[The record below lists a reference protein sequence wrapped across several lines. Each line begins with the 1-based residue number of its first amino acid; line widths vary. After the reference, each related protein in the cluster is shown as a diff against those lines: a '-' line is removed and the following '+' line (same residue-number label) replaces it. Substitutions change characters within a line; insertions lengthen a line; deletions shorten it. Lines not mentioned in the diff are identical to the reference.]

1 MCEIWNRYGKVKRIS
16 GRFCLA
22 TIFSYAGGFQVTVI
36 VERSWSAAADP
47 RGFGFTRSADD
58 RRKLLMRLL
67 ATLICFLL
75 YGADAACAQIVDP
88 SVRIVVM
95 NDQSSV
101 YSDDSGKGSVVAAQI
116 AVGDFGGKVA
126 GVPIEVL
133 ALDHQN
139 KPDVGAALARK
150 AIDVDH
156 VGAFFDIAN
165 TGVSLAVQE
174 IARKN
179 DRVVVHV
186 TSASADLYGNACSPT
201 GALWLYDTYSLA
213 KGMASALTDASHKKW
228 FLLTV
233 DYAFGHQM
241 REEMTKAV
249 EQSGGTVTGSVR
261 HPLNTSDFSSF
272 LLQAQSTG
280 PDVLALLNAGNDTIV
295 SLKQASEFGVLS
307 GHVKVALPIFA
318 ITQVHAIGLALAQN
332 AVFLQGYYHD
342 YDDASRAFAA
352 RFAERMKR
360 PPSQY
365 QAAVYSAVNH
375 YLKGV
380 AAANSTS
387 GIAVM
392 RKMKEIPVNDFM
404 TKDAKLR
411 EDGRL
416 MRDMLIVEGKKPS
429 ESKGE
434 WDLLKVKGVLPAASI
449 IRPIKEG
456 GCPYLETAK

>member
-1 MCEIWNRYGKVKRIS
+1 MT
-16 GRFCLA
+16 L
-22 TIFSYAGGFQVTVI
+22 I
-36 VERSWSAAADP
+36 VEGSWSAAADP
-47 RGFGFTRSADD
+47 CGPGFVRSSDD
-58 RRKLLMRLL
+58 HRMRLIGL
-67 ATLICFLL
+67 LSLICFLL
-75 YGADAACAQIVDP
+75 CGAGAVRAQIAEP

-101 YSDDSGKGSVVAAQI
+101 YSDDSGKGSVVSAQM
-116 AVGDFGGKVA
+116 AVEDFGGRVA
-126 GVPIEVL
+126 GVPIEVM

-139 KPDVGAALARK
+139 KPDIGSALARK
-150 AIDVDH
+150 AIDVDR
-156 VGAFFDIAN
+156 VAAFFDIAN

-186 TSASADLYGNACSPT
+186 ASASADLYGKACSPT
-201 GALWLYDTYSLA
+201 GAQWLYDTYSLA
-213 KGMASALTDASHKKW
+213 KGIATALTDASHKKW
-228 FLLTV
+228 YLLTV
-233 DYAFGHQM
+233 DYAFGHLM

-249 EQSGGTVTGSVR
+249 EQSGGTVAGYVR

-272 LLQAQSTG
+272 LLQAQSTN
-280 PDVLALLNAGNDTIV
+280 PDVLALLNAGNDTII

-307 GHVKVALPIFA
+307 GHVTVALPIFA
-318 ITQVHAIGLALAQN
+318 ITQVHAIGAKLTQN
-332 AVFLQGYYHD
+332 VIFMQGYYHD

-352 RFAERMKR
+352 RFAGRMKR

-365 QAAVYSAVNH
+365 QSAVYSAVNH

-387 GIAVM
+387 GAAVM
-392 RKMKEIPVNDFM
+392 KKMKEIPVNDFM
-404 TKDAKLR
+404 TRDAKLR

-434 WDLLKVKGVLPAASI
+434 WDLLKVKSVLPAASI
-449 IRPIKEG
+449 VRPVQEG
-456 GCPYLETAK
+456 GCPYLETTK

>member
-1 MCEIWNRYGKVKRIS
+1 MTLKIAVSRGTPGFRALRNL
-16 GRFCLA
+16 GRACLA
-22 TIFSYAGGFQVTVI
+22 RLA
-36 VERSWSAAADP
+36 
-47 RGFGFTRSADD
+47 RSALFAISLFAFAGPT
-58 RRKLLMRLL
+58 R
-67 ATLICFLL
+67 
-75 YGADAACAQIVDP
+75 AQLKEP
-88 SVRIVVM
+88 TVRIAVM
-95 NDQSSV
+95 NDQTSV
-101 YSDDSGKGSVVAAQI
+101 YSDDSGKGSVIAAQM
-116 AVGDFGGKVA
+116 AVDDFGGKVR
-126 GVPIEVL
+126 GIPVEVL

-139 KPDVGAALARK
+139 KPDLGASLARK

-156 VGAFFDIAN
+156 VAAFFDIAN

-174 IARKN
+174 IAKNN

-186 TSASADLYGNACSPT
+186 TSASAELYGKACSPT
-201 GALWLYDTYSLA
+201 GAQWLYDTYSLA
-213 KGMASALTDASHKKW
+213 KGLASSLTDETHKKW

-233 DYAFGHQM
+233 DYAFGHSM
-241 REEMTKAV
+241 REEMTHEV
-249 EQSGGTVTGSVR
+249 QRLNGSITGSVR
-261 HPLNTSDFSSF
+261 HPLNTSDFGSF
-272 LLQAQSTG
+272 LLQAQATN

-307 GHVKVALPIFA
+307 GHVTVALPIFA
-318 ITQVHAIGLALAQN
+318 ITQVHAIGAKLSQN
-332 AVFLQGYYHD
+332 VVFMQGYYHD
-342 YDDASRAFAA
+342 YDEASRAFAA
-352 RFAERMKR
+352 RFSEKMKR

-380 AAANSTS
+380 AAANSTN

-392 RKMKEIPVNDFM
+392 KKMKEIPVNDFM

-416 MRDMLIVEGKKPS
+416 MRDMLIVEGKTPA

-434 WDLLKVKGVLPAASI
+434 WDLLKVKSMIPAASI

-456 GCPYLETAK
+456 GCAYVQGAQ